1 MVTKW
6 GFSSKLGVQYLDDK
20 EKFSGETQ
28 SIIDTEVRQ
37 LLDDS
42 YARATTLLSAHKAEL
57 TLIAKALMEHETL
70 SGAEVADVV
79 KGKALNLR
87 VRSQKASRE
96 PKPMPEQK
104 KKKTVLPPVAVI
116 PKPTVASHN
125 IATPTPA
132 PATVAAAPA
141 PTAVAVATPPTAP
154 TAVQRQSEKKSSP
167 PNNSDTPIR
176 GPPVAP
182 PK

>member
-20 EKFSGETQ
+20 DKFSGETQ
-28 SIIDTEVRQ
+28 SIVDTEVRQ

-42 YARATTLLSAHKAEL
+42 YARASALLSAHKNEL
-57 TLIAKALMEHETL
+57 ALIAKALMEHETL
-70 SGAEVADVV
+70 SGSEVADVV

-96 PKPMPEQK
+96 PKPMPDQK
-104 KKKTVLPPVAVI
+104 KKKPEKVRPPTVAI
-116 PKPTVASHN
+116 PKPSVTVAATP
-125 IATPTPA
+125 ATPTKSSPSIPVVASPPA
-132 PATVAAAPA
+132 
-141 PTAVAVATPPTAP
+141 
-154 TAVQRQSEKKSSP
+154 QRQSDKGP
-167 PNNSDTPIR
+167 TDTPIR
-176 GPPVAP
+176 GPPVSPP